1 MKHEKSSLQLS
12 HHFDWSAQTYVMGIL
27 NLTPDSFSGDGI
39 LAQANPIKHA
49 LGQAEAFLQA
59 GAHILDIGGESTRPG
74 AQTLSVEDELARVLP
89 AIQAVTDQYPSA
101 ILSIDTYK
109 ADVATAALQAGAH
122 IVNDVWALRA
132 DARMASVVAEAGCP
146 VVLMHNRS
154 KPNELAVS
162 QRLGGRYIG
171 SEYDDLLG
179 NIAAELL
186 ASVDLARQAG
196 IADSQ
201 MILDIGIGFG
211 KTVTQNLQLTRE
223 LSYFRKL
230 GFPILYGPSR
240 KSFIGY
246 TLNLPVQERLEG
258 TAASVALAIANGANI
273 IRVHDVK
280 EMVRV
285 ARMTD
290 AILRA

>member
-1 MKHEKSSLQLS
+1 MKHEKNPLQLS

-39 LAQANPIKHA
+39 LTQTDPIEHVLA
-49 LGQAEAFLQA
+49 QAEAFLQA

-74 AQTLSVEDELARVLP
+74 AQTLTVEAELARVLP
-89 AIQAVTDQYPSA
+89 VIEALAQHPSA

-109 ADVATAALQAGAH
+109 AEVAFAALHAGAH
-122 IVNDVWALRA
+122 LVNDVWALRG
-132 DARMASVVAEAGCP
+132 DTRMAKVVAEAGCP
-146 VVLMHNRS
+146 LVLMHNRS
-154 KPNELAVS
+154 KPSELAMS
-162 QRLGGRYIG
+162 QGLGGHYIG

-179 NIAAELL
+179 DIAAELL
-186 ASVDLARQAG
+186 DSVALARQAG

-211 KTVTQNLQLTRE
+211 KTVAQNLLLTRE

-230 GFPILYGPSR
+230 GFPILYAPSR

-258 TAASVALAIANGANI
+258 TAASVAIAIAQGANI